1 MTIFLTSLHNFHTF
15 AQFCLLIGNVSHV
28 SDMAHASPVQS
39 FLDLIHTTL
48 YSHIHDLK
56 RAFWGHISSRRMDRF
71 YENVSFLRENGV
83 IICLHTGTIGL
94 KRSYRYINHRTLALI
109 PTLNYRT
116 LAFILTLNHGTLAFI
131 QKLNHQTLTFIPTLN
146 HRTFAFIPTI
156 KL

>member
-56 RAFWGHISSRRMDRF
+56 RAFCGHISSRRMDRF
-71 YENVSFLRENGV
+71 YENVSFLRAKTELLSVFTPAPSDLGV
-83 IICLHTGTIGL
+83 HTDIKTIGL
-94 KRSYRYINHRTLALI
+94 WR
-109 PTLNYRT
+109 
-116 LAFILTLNHGTLAFI
+116 
-131 QKLNHQTLTFIPTLN
+131 
-146 HRTFAFIPTI
+146 
-156 KL
+156 